1 MKAIGLYKYLPI
13 ENEQS
18 LIDVEV
24 AKPSPIDRDI
34 LVSVHAISVN
44 PVDTKVRAPKD
55 QVEESARILGWDAAG
70 EVVAIGDQVEHYQVG
85 DRVYYAGDVTRPG
98 SYSEYQLVD
107 ERIVGHM
114 PKHSNFA
121 DAAALP
127 LTSITAWEGLF
138 ERLKISKK
146 GQDAGKTILI
156 IGGAGGVGS
165 IAIQLASKIA
175 NLKVIATASRK
186 QTQDW
191 CSKLGANYVI
201 NHHNS
206 LVEELAALN
215 IKSVDYIFCLNNTD
229 QHWSAIAEII
239 APQGSVSSIVETK
252 ELVDL
257 NLLKSKSVSFTWE
270 FMFTRSMYKTQD
282 LIEQQNILNAI
293 ANLIDDE
300 SLVTTLSKE
309 IKPINAENM
318 RKAHTIIEQGS
329 AIGKIVLTDWT

>member
-1 MKAIGLYKYLPI
+1 MKAVGLYKYLPI

-24 AKPSPIDRDI
+24 DKPNPIDRDI
-34 LVSVHAISVN
+34 LVSVHAVSVN

-55 QVEESARILGWDAAG
+55 QIEKSARVLGWDAAG

-127 LTSITAWEGLF
+127 LTSITAWESLF
-138 ERLKISKK
+138 DRLNISKQ

-165 IAIQLASKIA
+165 IAIQLASKVA
-175 NLKVIATASRK
+175 SLKVIATASRK
-186 QTQDW
+186 ESQDW
-191 CSKLGANYVI
+191 CNKLGADYVI

-206 LVEELAALN
+206 LVEELAALGIEN
-215 IKSVDYIFCLNNTD
+215 VDYIFCLNNTD
-229 QHWSAIAEII
+229 QHWPAIAEII
-239 APQGSVSSIVETK
+239 APQGAICSIVETK
-252 ELVDL
+252 EPVDL
-257 NLLKSKSVSFTWE
+257 NLLKSKSVIFSWE

-282 LIEQQNILNAI
+282 LIEQKNILNAV
-293 ANLIDDE
+293 AELVDNE
-300 SLVTTLSKE
+300 SLVTTLSTV
-309 IKPINAENM
+309 IKPINADNM
-318 RKAHTIIEQGS
+318 RKAHAIIEQGS